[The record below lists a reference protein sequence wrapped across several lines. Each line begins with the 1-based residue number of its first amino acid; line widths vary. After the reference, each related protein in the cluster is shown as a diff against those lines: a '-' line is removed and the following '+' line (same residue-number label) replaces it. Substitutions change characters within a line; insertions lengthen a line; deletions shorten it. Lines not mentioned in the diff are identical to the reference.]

1 MSSRH
6 SLRLLSIIACST
18 SLGAYA
24 QSITPGSVTAALN
37 VGESLTIHKTIT
49 VGATGA
55 TNVDVF
61 FLADNTGSMGSTI
74 AKAQSGATAIL
85 NALPTTYQFGV
96 GRYFG
101 DPSESG
107 MTPATAYNQLTA
119 LTTNKPNV
127 QTGINGWV
135 ASGGGDTPEGNFF
148 ALKQVADNAGWRPS
162 AQRLIVWF
170 GDATS
175 HTETTTQAQAISA
188 LQGAN
193 AKVIAFNNTAAS
205 AGIDGLYTG
214 QPAGTRQAT
223 NIVSAVGGSVTN
235 NFLSVSNADFITAV
249 TSQITAAASFVDL
262 VFGSTLVGPGLG
274 LSFTCTD
281 VLGCTNVAAGASRTF
296 DLTITALLAGDYNFN
311 VFAQGI
317 DAFEVDHITVGGVTG
332 TIPEPE
338 TYALMFA
345 GLAAV
350 GAIARRR
357 RQREDRA

>member
-1 MSSRH
+1 MTRQ
-6 SLRLLSIIACST
+6 LSPLSWAVAAIGGMLSFA
-18 SLGAYA
+18 AYG
-24 QSITPGSVTAALN
+24 QSITPNSVTHTMG
-37 VGESLTIHKTIT
+37 VGDSFTINKTIT

-61 FLADNTGSMGSTI
+61 FLSDNTGSMGGTI
-74 AKAQSGATAIL
+74 AKAKSGATAIL
-85 NALPTTYQFGV
+85 NALPSTYQFGV

-101 DPSESG
+101 DPSEPG
-107 MTPATAYNQLTA
+107 VTPATSYNQLTA

-175 HTETTTQAQAISA
+175 HTETTSQAQAISA
-188 LQGAN
+188 LQAAN
-193 AKVIAFNNTAAS
+193 AKVIGFNNGGPS
-205 AGIDGLYTG
+205 SGIDGIYSG

-223 NIVSAVGGSVTN
+223 NIISAVGGSLTN
-235 NFLSVSNADFITAV
+235 SFSSVSNADFITAV
-249 TSQITAAASFVDL
+249 TNQITAAASFVDL
-262 VFGSTLVGPGLG
+262 VFGSTFIGSGLS

-281 VLGCTNVAAGASRTF
+281 LLGCNHVGGGESRTF
-296 DLTITALLAGDYNFN
+296 DLTITALEPGDYAFN

-317 DAFEVDHITVGGVTG
+317 DAFEADHITVTG
-332 TIPEPE
+332 IPEPE
-338 TYALMFA
+338 TYALMLA
-345 GLAAV
+345 GLAAI
-350 GAIARRR
+350 GAVARRR
-357 RQREDRA
+357 RKA